1 MDVFG
6 RHRIASRLKGC
17 PSKHSGAIE
26 IFGRQHRSNV
36 LRQRGFMKT
45 VSLPF
50 NRQAFEDNM
59 AINNGVV
66 GIEQDSFSF
75 YFIYIFFFK

>member
-6 RHRIASRLKGC
+6 RHRITSGLEGG
-17 PSKHSGAIE
+17 PSKYSGAIE
-26 IFGRQHRSNV
+26 IFGRQHQSNV
-36 LRQRGFMKT
+36 LRQREFMKK

-50 NRQAFEDNM
+50 NRQTFEDNM

-66 GIEQDSFSF
+66 GVEQDSFSF
-75 YFIYIFFFK
+75 